1 MEASRKLLEAPEL
14 HAGLVAGVVVLVV
27 GALLLSELAARG
39 APRPGIF
46 GPALVVATVGALAG
60 SGRLDG
66 AGPVPTRVVVALVL
80 LWIAGEI
87 GARTSLAIGAVLA
100 VAGGL
105 ALVAP
110 ADEPSTWVTALLVL
124 GPALAGTAVAEFDRR
139 AAHPGL
145 GPQLLA
151 VSILGLYAC
160 VPDTELVLA
169 LLGAAIPLL
178 LLTWPRV
185 LTRLGPG
192 GSYAAIGLFLWIAT
206 VGGAG
211 RPGSIVGAVAA
222 LGLLV
227 AEPVGR
233 LLASRSTR
241 TPGSRDR
248 AAGRLTV
255 VAFLV
260 VQVLLAL
267 YAARVAGRVEAPA
280 VAAALALPIL
290 VVGVLIGARA
300 GVEPRG

>member
-1 MEASRKLLEAPEL
+1 MEVSRNLLEAPEL
-14 HAGLVAGVVVLVV
+14 RAGLVAGVVVLVV
-27 GALLLSELAARG
+27 GALLLWGLATRG

-66 AGPVPTRVVVALVL
+66 GGPVPTRVVMALVL
-80 LWIAGEI
+80 LWIAGEL
-87 GARTSLAIGAVLA
+87 GTRTSLALGAVLA

-105 ALVAP
+105 ALVP
-110 ADEPSTWVTALLVL
+110 ADRPSTWVTALLVL

-139 AAHPGL
+139 AAHTGL